1 MKKFKLVI
9 SIILILLFLV
19 IFFIRFHNIEAD
31 TDVSI
36 CHRNDSF
43 ITDEGW
49 KSGNAINKYLTGN
62 WICDELNDIFIW
74 PIIPLIQYLSFNY
87 AGFSLTVARM
97 PSLIFS
103 CIIVLMLLWIIIR
116 TTMDWESK
124 IISVILFLFLI
135 STNYYYF
142 IFGRLAFLEIPMIA
156 IGTAALLFFLKGI
169 ESQKKWLSWMYILA
183 CGILLGIS
191 VLTKTNGLIFG
202 LTIFLYAMFNWIIEK
217 RKPKFQ
223 LYAVLFSIAVIL
235 IIGIPLIIK
244 KNIDPTTS
252 IPTQYIFNSNI
263 FFFKGFL
270 PATVFKNYLRF
281 FTNPLILNNI
291 GLFLFSILSMLIV
304 INEYFET
311 KRISNLNKI
320 FLVFFLSSFLVLG
333 FFIAQ
338 ATRYFVILLAPM
350 IFFVSTLPVNFR
362 NLINNNFPNQSQI
375 LLIRHSSFIIISFI
389 LLANVWNMWKL
400 EDYINNYN
408 YSYISAAWDIK
419 KKVTTETSGIDDN
432 IILYG
437 NISSSIAL
445 ITGLK
450 FSYKIPDKVKSGI
463 YIISDEDL
471 DSNKLKLVSEYNVFS
486 RLYGG
491 KILRLY
497 KKNTEINESYNAEIN
512 H

>member
-1 MKKFKLVI
+1 MRKFELII
-9 SIILILLFLV
+9 SIILFLSFIG

-36 CHRNDSF
+36 CHRGDSF

-74 PIIPLIQYLSFNY
+74 PIIPLIQYLSFKY
-87 AGFSLTVARM
+87 AGLSLTAARM

-103 CIIVLMLLWIIIR
+103 CIVVLMFLWIIIR
-116 TTMDWESK
+116 TTMDWKSK

-142 IFGRLAFLEIPMIA
+142 IFSRLAFLEIPMIA
-156 IGTAALLFFLKGI
+156 IGIAALLFFLKGI
-169 ESQKKWLSWMYILA
+169 KPQKKWLSWLYILA

-191 VLTKTNGLIFG
+191 VLTKTNGLIFA
-202 LTIFLYAMFNWIIEK
+202 LTIFLYAIFNWIIEK

-244 KNIDPTTS
+244 KSIEPATS

-270 PATVFKNYLRF
+270 PTTVFRNYLRF

-291 GLFLFSILSMLIV
+291 GLFLLSILSMLVV
-304 INEYFET
+304 ISEYLET

-320 FLVFFLSSFLVLG
+320 FLAFFLSSFLVLG

-338 ATRYFVILLAPM
+338 ASRYFVILLVPM
-350 IFFVSTLPVNFR
+350 IFFVSTLPANFR
-362 NLINNNFPNQSQI
+362 NFINKNFKNIHRVP
-375 LLIRHSSFIIISFI
+375 LVKHSGFIIISFVV
-389 LLANVWNMWKL
+389 LANVWNMWEM
-400 EDYINNYN
+400 EDYIKNYN
-408 YSYISAAWDIK
+408 YSYISAAWNIQE
-419 KKVTTETSGIDDN
+419 KVTAETPGIDND
-432 IILYG
+432 IVLYG
-437 NISSSIAL
+437 DISSSIAL
-445 ITGLK
+445 ITGMK
-450 FSYKIPDKVKSGI
+450 FSYKIPDKIKSDI
-463 YIISDEDL
+463 YIISGKEL
-471 DSNKLKLVSEYNVFS
+471 GSNKLKLVKEYNIFNRLFS
-486 RLYGG
+486 G

-497 KKNTEINESYNAEIN
+497 KKSTEINEGYNAEIN
-512 H
+512 

>member
-1 MKKFKLVI
+1 MRKSEFTI
-9 SIILILLFLV
+9 SIILILLFIG

-31 TDVSI
+31 TDISI
-36 CHRNDSF
+36 CHRGDSF

-62 WICDELNDIFIW
+62 WICDKLNDIFIW
-74 PIIPLIQYLSFNY
+74 PIIPLIQYISFKY
-87 AGFSLTVARM
+87 AGLSLTAARM

-103 CIIVLMLLWIIIR
+103 CIVVLMLLWIIIR

-124 IISVILFLFLI
+124 IMSVILFLFLI

-142 IFGRLAFLEIPMIA
+142 IFSRLAFLEIPMIA
-156 IGTAALLFFLKGI
+156 IGIAALLFFLKGI
-169 ESQKKWLSWMYILA
+169 ESQKKWLSWLYILA

-191 VLTKTNGLIFG
+191 VLTKTNGLIFA
-202 LTIFLYAMFNWIIEK
+202 LIIFLYAIFNWIVEK

-244 KNIDPTTS
+244 KSIYPATS
-252 IPTQYIFNSNI
+252 IPIQYIFNSNI
-263 FFFKGFL
+263 FFFKGFF

-291 GLFLFSILSMLIV
+291 GLFLLSILSMLIV
-304 INEYFET
+304 ISECLET

-320 FLVFFLSSFLVLG
+320 FLAFFLSSFLVLG

-338 ATRYFVILLAPM
+338 ASRYFVILLVPM

-362 NLINNNFPNQSQI
+362 NFINKNFKNI
-375 LLIRHSSFIIISFI
+375 HRVTLVKHSGFIIISFV

-400 EDYINNYN
+400 EDYIKNYN
-408 YSYISAAWDIK
+408 YSYISAARDIQ
-419 KKVTTETSGIDDN
+419 KKVTTKIPGINNN
-432 IILYG
+432 IVLYG
-437 NISSSIAL
+437 DISSSIAL
-445 ITGLK
+445 ITGMK
-450 FSYKIPDKVKSGI
+450 FSYKIPDKVKSDI
-463 YIISDEDL
+463 YIISDEEL
-471 DSNKLKLVSEYNVFS
+471 DSNKLKLVREYNVFN
-486 RLYGG
+486 RLCSG

-497 KKNTEINESYNAEIN
+497 KKSN
-512 H
+512 